1 MRTLPFEYAVRN
13 LGRSPARLL
22 LTVGGSALVVLLV
35 LMATGF
41 VSGMQAAF
49 VTSGRDAN
57 VILLGSGSEESIER
71 SEVTMK
77 TVGIV
82 AASVTGLIQR
92 AGIDAVSPEAHLAIP
107 IQGIGKAGAMS
118 IIRGVEPAAFLV
130 HDEVRVTAGR
140 PPRTGGN
147 ELLVGRLVARSMGFD
162 SPEQA
167 IGIVLAIDKEPYT
180 IVGILEAG
188 GGVAEGELW
197 TALTDLMATSQRD
210 TISCIIVSRDDAEV
224 ADIEAFATTR
234 LDLELVA
241 IPEVDYYA
249 KLSAFFRPI
258 GLMVLVTAALIAIG
272 AVLGGLNTTYAAFA
286 SRVRE
291 IGTLQTLGYSRQAIA
306 LSLVQESLL
315 AAAIGTLIACGLGA
329 WLLDEA
335 VVQFSMGSF
344 GLRINAAVMAWG
356 LGTGLVLGI
365 IGAILP
371 AWRCLRLPIAESLAA
386 GE

>member
-71 SEVTMK
+71 SEVAMK

-107 IQGIGKAGAMS
+107 IQGIGKEGAMS
-118 IIRGVEPAAFLV
+118 IIRGVEPVAFLV

-167 IGIVLAIDKEPYT
+167 IGIVLAIDKEPYK

-197 TALTDLMATSQRD
+197 TSLTDLMATSQRD

-234 LDLELVA
+234 LDLELIA

-315 AAAIGTLIACGLGA
+315 AAAIGSLIACGLGA

-335 VVQFSMGSF
+335 VVQFSMGAF

-371 AWRCLRLPIAESLAA
+371 AWRCLRLPIAESLMA

>member
-234 LDLELVA
+234 LDLELIA

-258 GLMVLVTAALIAIG
+258 GLMV
-272 AVLGGLNTTYAAFA
+272 
-286 SRVRE
+286 
-291 IGTLQTLGYSRQAIA
+291 
-306 LSLVQESLL
+306 
-315 AAAIGTLIACGLGA
+315 
-329 WLLDEA
+329 
-335 VVQFSMGSF
+335 
-344 GLRINAAVMAWG
+344 
-356 LGTGLVLGI
+356 
-365 IGAILP
+365 
-371 AWRCLRLPIAESLAA
+371 
-386 GE
+386 

>member
-1 MRTLPFEYAVRN
+1 MRSLPFEYAVRN

-35 LMATGF
+35 LTATGF

-49 VTSGRDAN
+49 IASGRDAN

-71 SEVTMK
+71 SEVAMK

-82 AASVTGLIQR
+82 AASVTGLVKR

-107 IQGIGKAGAMS
+107 IQGIGKEGEIS
-118 IIRGVEPAAFLV
+118 VIRGVEPAAFLV

-140 PPRTGGN
+140 PPQAGDN
-147 ELLVGRLVARSMGFD
+147 ELLVGRLVTRGMGFD

-167 IGIVLAIDKEPYT
+167 IGTVLKIDEEPYE
-180 IVGILEAG
+180 IVGILEAE
-188 GGVAEGELW
+188 GGVVEGELW
-197 TALTDLMATSQRD
+197 TSLTDLMTTSQRD
-210 TISCIIVSRDDAEV
+210 TISCIVVSRNEAEV
-224 ADIEAFATTR
+224 ADIEAFAATR
-234 LDLELVA
+234 LDLELIA
-241 IPEVDYYA
+241 MPEVDYYA

-258 GLMVLVTAALIAIG
+258 SLMVLITAALIAIG

-291 IGTLQTLGYSRQAIA
+291 IGTLQTLGYSRRAIA

-315 AAAIGTLIACGLGA
+315 AAAIGTLIACGVGA

-335 VVQFSMGSF
+335 VVNFSMGTF
-344 GLRINAAVMAWG
+344 GLRIDAVVMAWG
-356 LGTGLVLGI
+356 LGTGLALGV

-371 AWRCLRLPIAESLAA
+371 AWRCLRLPIAESLKA

>member
-71 SEVTMK
+71 SEVAMK

-147 ELLVGRLVARSMGFD
+147 ELLLGRLVARSMGFD

-234 LDLELVA
+234 LDLELIA
-241 IPEVDYYA
+241 IPEVDYYS

>member
-71 SEVTMK
+71 SEVAMK

-130 HDEVRVTAGR
+130 HDEVRVTAGQ

-147 ELLVGRLVARSMGFD
+147 ELLLGRLVARSMGFD

-234 LDLELVA
+234 LDLELIA
-241 IPEVDYYA
+241 IPEVDYYS

-258 GLMVLVTAALIAIG
+258 RLMVLVTAALIAIG

>member
-71 SEVTMK
+71 SEVAMK

-147 ELLVGRLVARSMGFD
+147 ELLLGRLVARSMGFD

-234 LDLELVA
+234 LDLELIA
-241 IPEVDYYA
+241 IPEVDYYS

-306 LSLVQESLL
+306 MSLVQESLL

>member
-1 MRTLPFEYAVRN
+1 MRILPFEYAVRN

-35 LMATGF
+35 LTATGF
-41 VSGMQAAF
+41 VNGMQAAF

-57 VILLGSGSEESIER
+57 IILMGSGSEESIER
-71 SEVTMK
+71 SEVSMQTG
-77 TVGIV
+77 GIV
-82 AASVTGLIQR
+82 AASVPGLIKR
-92 AGIDAVSPEAHLAIP
+92 AGIDAVSPEAHVAIP
-107 IQGIGKAGAMS
+107 IKGIGEEGTMS
-118 IIRGVEPAAFLV
+118 VIRGVEPPAFLV
-130 HDEVRVTAGR
+130 HDDVRVIAGR
-140 PPRTGGN
+140 PPRSGGN

-162 SPEQA
+162 PPEQS
-167 IGIVLAIDKEPYT
+167 IGTVLEIDEEPYEV
-180 IVGILEAG
+180 VGVLEAG

-197 TALTDLMATSQRD
+197 TSLTDLMATSQRD
-210 TISCIIVSRDDAEV
+210 SISCVVVSMDDAQP
-224 ADIEAFATTR
+224 ADIDAFAATR
-234 LDLELVA
+234 LDLELIA
-241 IPEVDYYA
+241 MPEVDYYA

-258 GLMVLVTAALIAIG
+258 ALMVLVTAALIAIG

-306 LSLVQESLL
+306 LSLIQESLL

-329 WLLDEA
+329 WLLDEV
-335 VVQFSMGSF
+335 VVQFSMGAF
-344 GLRINAAVMAWG
+344 GLRIDAAVIAWG
-356 LGTGLVLGI
+356 LGTGLVLGV

-371 AWRCLRLPIAESLAA
+371 AWRCLRLPIAESLKA

>member
-1 MRTLPFEYAVRN
+1 MRILPFEYAVRN

-35 LMATGF
+35 LTATGF
-41 VSGMQAAF
+41 VNGMQAAF

-57 VILLGSGSEESIER
+57 IILMGSGSEESIER
-71 SEVTMK
+71 SEVSMRTS
-77 TVGIV
+77 GIV
-82 AASVTGLIQR
+82 AASVPGLIKR
-92 AGIDAVSPEAHLAIP
+92 AGIDAVSPEAHVAIP
-107 IQGIGKAGAMS
+107 IKGIGEEGTMS
-118 IIRGVEPAAFLV
+118 VIRGVEPAAFLV
-130 HDEVRVTAGR
+130 HDEVRVIAGR
-140 PPRTGGN
+140 PPRSGGN
-147 ELLVGRLVARSMGFD
+147 ELLLGRLVARGMGFNP
-162 SPEQA
+162 PEQSL
-167 IGIVLAIDKEPYT
+167 GTKLEIDEEPYEV
-180 IVGILEAG
+180 VGVLEAG

-197 TALTDLMATSQRD
+197 TSLTDLMATSQRD
-210 TISCIIVSRDDAEV
+210 SISCVVVSIDDAEP
-224 ADIEAFATTR
+224 ADIEAFAATR
-234 LDLELVA
+234 LDLELIA
-241 IPEVDYYA
+241 MPEVDYYA

-258 GLMVLVTAALIAIG
+258 ALMVLVTAALIAIG

-329 WLLDEA
+329 WLLDEV
-335 VVQFSMGSF
+335 VVQFSMGAF
-344 GLRINAAVMAWG
+344 GLRIDATVIAWG
-356 LGTGLVLGI
+356 LGTGLVLGV

-371 AWRCLRLPIAESLAA
+371 AWRCLRLPIAESLKA

>member
-1 MRTLPFEYAVRN
+1 MRSLPFEYAVRN

-35 LMATGF
+35 LTATGF

-49 VTSGRDAN
+49 VASGRDAN

-71 SEVTMK
+71 SEVAMK

-82 AASVTGLIQR
+82 AASVTGLVKR

-107 IQGIGKAGAMS
+107 IQGIGEEGETS

-147 ELLVGRLVARSMGFD
+147 ELLVGRLVARGMGFD

-167 IGIVLAIDKEPYT
+167 IGVVLKIDEEPYE
-180 IVGILEAG
+180 IVGILEAE

-197 TALTDLMATSQRD
+197 TSLTDLMMTSQRD
-210 TISCIIVSRDDAEV
+210 TISCVVVSRDEAEV
-224 ADIEAFATTR
+224 ADIEAFAATR
-234 LDLELVA
+234 LDLELIA
-241 IPEVDYYA
+241 MPEVDYYA

-258 GLMVLVTAALIAIG
+258 SLMVLVTAALIAIG

-291 IGTLQTLGYSRQAIA
+291 IGTLQTLGYSRRAIA
-306 LSLVQESLL
+306 LSLIQESLL
-315 AAAIGTLIACGLGA
+315 AAAIGTLTACGLGA

-335 VVQFSMGSF
+335 VVNFSMGTF
-344 GLRINAAVMAWG
+344 GLRIDAVVMAWG
-356 LGTGLVLGI
+356 LGTGLALGV

-371 AWRCLRLPIAESLAA
+371 AWRCLRLPIAESLKA

>member
-71 SEVTMK
+71 SEVAMK

-147 ELLVGRLVARSMGFD
+147 ELLLGRLVARSMGFD

-234 LDLELVA
+234 LDLELIA
-241 IPEVDYYA
+241 IPEVDYYS

-272 AVLGGLNTTYAAFA
+272 AVLGGQNTTYAAIA